1 MFAQIDNASHV
12 AVASENY
19 WPLPWYYRGVL
30 GNKLAYYGKKV
41 DEDTIYSNNFDLV
54 ITYDADTYPYLNGYT
69 ERTIKLN
76 YWFSYYD
83 NQDRLL
89 ERYFERNGKMGSMN
103 LDIFTR
109 VRPNGSSSGI

>member
-19 WPLPWYYRGVL
+19 WPLPWYCRGAAE
-30 GNKLAYYGKKV
+30 NKLAYYGKKV
-41 DEDTIYSNNFDLV
+41 DEDTIYSNNYDLV
-54 ITYDADTYPYLNGYT
+54 ITYDQDTYPSLNGYT

-83 NQDRLL
+83 NQD
-89 ERYFERNGKMGSMN
+89 
-103 LDIFTR
+103 
-109 VRPNGSSSGI
+109 GSSNGTLKEMGRWGV